1 MAATESRRQVV
12 VCDAGPLIHLDELG
26 CLPLLSDFPTVLV
39 PELVWGEVSSHRP
52 TAFEDAGV
60 MIERRSATTPLPPNL
75 ESLGRLFALHNAEFD
90 ALHLALETN
99 AGLFLT
105 DDTAARL
112 AARQLSIPVH
122 GTRPIRSGSPSTPWC
137 GSACWSAAGC
147 GWAPSSSASTGHPSA
162 RACLP
167 RTGSWGHVT
176 DEQQVPR
183 ETNRDPIPDST
194 HVNPRATAATR
205 TGRGRRWH
213 RPG

>member
-26 CLPLLSDFPTVLV
+26 CLPLLSDFPSVLV
-39 PELVWGEVSSHRP
+39 PELVWGEVSRHRP
-52 TAFEDAGV
+52 TAFENAGV
-60 MIERRSATTPLPPNL
+60 MIERRTATTPLPPNL

-122 GTRPIRSGSPSTPWC
+122 GTIGIVLRALRRGQKPKDEVLRLLRSLTSVSTLHIRRSLLDEILREIEQ
-137 GSACWSAAGC
+137 
-147 GWAPSSSASTGHPSA
+147 AP
-162 RACLP
+162 
-167 RTGSWGHVT
+167 
-176 DEQQVPR
+176 
-183 ETNRDPIPDST
+183 
-194 HVNPRATAATR
+194 
-205 TGRGRRWH
+205 
-213 RPG
+213 